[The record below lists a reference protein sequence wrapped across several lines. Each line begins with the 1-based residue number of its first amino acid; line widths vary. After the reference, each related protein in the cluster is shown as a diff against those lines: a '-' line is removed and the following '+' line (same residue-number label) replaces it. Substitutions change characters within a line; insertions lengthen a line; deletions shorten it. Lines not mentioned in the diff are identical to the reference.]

1 MPTKEPF
8 QKLVNQGM
16 ILGSN
21 HEKMSKSKGNVVNP
35 DDIVERFG
43 ADTLRLY
50 EMFMGPLT
58 ESVAWSEEGLN
69 GSRKWIER
77 VWRLMIDDNNH
88 LRDRITM
95 INDHKLDLI
104 YNQTVKK
111 VTEDYEN
118 MRFNTAISQMMVFV
132 NEAYKADALP
142 MVYMEGLVKLLSPII
157 PHVAEEIWQIM
168 GHDETITYE
177 TWPTYDESKLVQDT
191 VQVIL
196 QVNGKV
202 RSKVEVEKDL
212 DQAELEK
219 IALADERIQQWTAEK
234 DIKKVIVIPNKI
246 VNIVAK

>member
-1 MPTKEPF
+1 
-8 QKLVNQGM
+8 
-16 ILGSN
+16 
-21 HEKMSKSKGNVVNP
+21 
-35 DDIVERFG
+35 
-43 ADTLRLY
+43 
-50 EMFMGPLT
+50 
-58 ESVAWSEEGLN
+58 
-69 GSRKWIER
+69 
-77 VWRLMIDDNNH
+77 MIDDNNH

>member
-1 MPTKEPF
+1 
-8 QKLVNQGM
+8 
-16 ILGSN
+16 
-21 HEKMSKSKGNVVNP
+21 
-35 DDIVERFG
+35 
-43 ADTLRLY
+43 
-50 EMFMGPLT
+50 
-58 ESVAWSEEGLN
+58 
-69 GSRKWIER
+69 
-77 VWRLMIDDNNH
+77 MIDDNNH

-142 MVYMEGLVKLLSPII
+142 MVYMEGLVKLLSPIV

-168 GHDETITYE
+168 GHEETITYE
-177 TWPTYDESKLVQDT
+177 AWPTYDESKLVQDT